1 MDSRD
6 ARCASHEAD
15 GEHGNSDRFCRELDR
30 PTSASTMI
38 LFAMFLLLSQM
49 TIPSSDA
56 SLAAV
61 RAYFDLPR

>member
-1 MDSRD
+1 
-6 ARCASHEAD
+6 
-15 GEHGNSDRFCRELDR
+15 
-30 PTSASTMI
+30 MI